1 MVWFLFFLDP
11 LDCLPDF
18 LYPGVKLWFV
28 LRLSWFHRYA
38 QLTDLILD
46 LNSRKIRLGKNQ
58 HESVFCLLNITCCIR
73 IDLLHPASNPFCF
86 FILSPVCFRAICLW
100 ARSIPHNWRGTS
112 LKSSLSD
119 NYNYSF
125 MPWLP
130 LSIHY
135 RKIKDFNRDSGAN
148 ASLIFRKCI
157 DILWNCM
164 NIQRWF

>member
-1 MVWFLFFLDP
+1 MRNSAFCWITALILSAR
-11 LDCLPDF
+11 
-18 LYPGVKLWFV
+18 W
-28 LRLSWFHRYA
+28 RLSLWGRRNCG
-38 QLTDLILD
+38 I
-46 LNSRKIRLGKNQ
+46 NSGCSGMLLSGRGSISTVSFPIWTVRKPNGTSSPIWLM
-58 HESVFCLLNITCCIR
+58 
-73 IDLLHPASNPFCF
+73 PAAGRTS
-86 FILSPVCFRAICLW
+86 SQTKCLW
-100 ARSIPHNWRGTS
+100 ARSIPRNWRGTS